1 MSPKY
6 PTTEIWCVSGG
17 MVGCRWRHEAGPEG
31 VDGRSDGKPRAGLI
45 EGWKCLHNFF
55 ANWEEEKVCFVFF
68 SASPFSTTRKPKKR
82 TLEKINSWHDFE
94 VEVKSQ
100 ILIFCD
106 TVPLLMLL
114 ILLFLLHSLKSRM
127 CYLHMYRSIHINYT
141 RKYNKYYLFLIFGS
155 ANARSSSGMWVCP
168 AWWRSRLDSK
178 WEFGDGWKMG
188 GFALKISVWFGFLIS
203 SCGVWTSP
211 FGMRLSNVSLE
222 FGIALKQKLS
232 VNFWLGTAAPVLAG
246 GSSQGRFFLGIRRGS
261 LDRIANES

>member
-6 PTTEIWCVSGG
+6 PKTEIWCVSGG

-31 VDGRSDGKPRAGLI
+31 VDGRSDAKLRAGLI

-55 ANWEEEKVCFVFF
+55 CKLRRGEGVFF
-68 SASPFSTTRKPKKR
+68 FFCVPLFNDPEAKKR

-100 ILIFCD
+100 ILFFCD

-127 CYLHMYRSIHINYT
+127 WYLHMYRSIHINYT
-141 RKYNKYYLFLIFGS
+141 CKYNKYYLFLIFGS

-168 AWWRSRLDSK
+168 AWWRSRLDSNGNSVMAEK
-178 WEFGDGWKMG
+178 LEDLGWKFLFG
-188 GFALKISVWFGFLIS
+188 LDFWFRVVEFELHHSEWGLVTYLWSVK
-203 SCGVWTSP
+203 
-211 FGMRLSNVSLE
+211 SL
-222 FGIALKQKLS
+222 
-232 VNFWLGTAAPVLAG
+232 
-246 GSSQGRFFLGIRRGS
+246 
-261 LDRIANES
+261 